1 VLTAT
6 TVELCARARRLAS
19 RGERTLLGIVG
30 TPGAGKSTTC
40 DAIERELTDRAV
52 IVGMDG
58 FHLDDAVL
66 ERLGRRGRKGAPD
79 TFDVAGY
86 VSLLERL
93 RRAEE
98 EVTYA
103 PRFDRSLETSIGSA
117 VPVPRSVPLVV
128 TEGNYLLHRTGGWEA
143 VRPLLDEVWF
153 LDVPEAERV
162 RRLVERRMSFGEAVE
177 QARAW
182 VHGVDEPNAAVVLA
196 GRDAADLVVHVVE
209 PPQKP

>member
-6 TVELCARARRLAS
+6 TAELCARARRLAS

-40 DAIERELTDRAV
+40 DAIERELGEEAV

-66 ERLGRRGRKGAPD
+66 ESLGRRGRKGAPD

-162 RRLVERRMSFGEAVE
+162 RRLVERRMSFGETVE